1 MCAVYSAAALC
12 VPHLNGG
19 ALLLLKGGADYVR
32 SPSCSNNE
40 AMTSCCLLVL
50 QVASVGC
57 VMQRRLCNGSAG
69 RHLRTLTLLVDD
81 GGTCAGCDYKL
92 QAVIASYKLTKV
104 GVITM
109 LV

>member
-1 MCAVYSAAALC
+1 
-12 VPHLNGG
+12 
-19 ALLLLKGGADYVR
+19 
-32 SPSCSNNE
+32 
-40 AMTSCCLLVL
+40 
-50 QVASVGC
+50 
-57 VMQRRLCNGSAG
+57 MQCRLCNSSAG

-81 GGTCAGCDYKL
+81 GGTSAGCDYKL